1 MDENLIYKSW
11 KLLTPDLRYLR
22 QERWEVIKET
32 ILIYNLKTVI
42 EFGSGISTILFSN
55 LNLNILSFETSLN
68 YIAFMAN
75 LCPKAVIIF
84 WNNKSLALRG
94 NFDLALVDGTLP
106 RDLQL
111 DISIKRASFIAI
123 DDYTDDIKDSLSPKL
138 TNLKRIDKNTTPLAM
153 FDNRQ
158 QVTGLIEN

>member
-1 MDENLIYKSW
+1 MDENLIYKTW

-32 ILIYNLKTVI
+32 ILVYNLKTVI

-55 LNLNILSFETSLN
+55 LNLNILSFETNLN

-75 LCPKAVIIF
+75 LCPKAIIIF

-94 NFDLALVDGTLP
+94 NFDLALVDGILP

-123 DDYTDDIKDSLSPKL
+123 DDYTDDIKESLSPKL
-138 TNLKRIDKNTTPLAM
+138 TNLKRIDKDTTPLAI

-158 QVTGLIEN
+158 QTTSLIKI

>member
-1 MDENLIYKSW
+1 MDENLIYKTW

-22 QERWEVIKET
+22 QDRWEVIKET
-32 ILIYNLKTVI
+32 ILTYNLKTII

-55 LNLNILSFETSLN
+55 LNLNILSFETNLN

-75 LCPKAVIIF
+75 LCPKATIIF

-94 NFDLALVDGTLP
+94 NFDLALVDGILP

-111 DISIKRASFIAI
+111 DISIKRASFIAV

-138 TNLKRIDKNTTPLAM
+138 TNLKRIDKNTTPLAI

-158 QVTGLIEN
+158 QVTSLIKN